1 MSQFNCKFTSKVLA
15 YLFIDWLIENQ
26 YDFRREIH
34 PDENIFVVEC
44 YTEPRAKAIV
54 DWMDAHK
61 AA

>member
-1 MSQFNCKFTSKVLA
+1 MSQFNCKFTSKALA
-15 YLFIDWLIENQ
+15 YLFVDWLVENQ
-26 YDFRREIH
+26 YDFLREIH